1 MHESGQRENGDRRR
15 ESPSPA
21 VREWWNAGVGIG
33 EHRENGDRSRCRRRM
48 GEMERIRIL
57 CLTAYWNTS
66 IPLSES
72 ARTVGAGP
80 TVPVVQ
86 AGRMLKSSN
95 LQSQTSR
102 SIIGLYSVQGL
113 EKMTADAI
121 NITRET

>member
-1 MHESGQRENGDRRR
+1 MEIGGGSRRVRPSGNGGMQD
-15 ESPSPA
+15 
-21 VREWWNAGVGIG
+21 
-33 EHRENGDRSRCRRRM
+33 
-48 GEMERIRIL
+48 
-57 CLTAYWNTS
+57 
-66 IPLSES
+66 PLSES